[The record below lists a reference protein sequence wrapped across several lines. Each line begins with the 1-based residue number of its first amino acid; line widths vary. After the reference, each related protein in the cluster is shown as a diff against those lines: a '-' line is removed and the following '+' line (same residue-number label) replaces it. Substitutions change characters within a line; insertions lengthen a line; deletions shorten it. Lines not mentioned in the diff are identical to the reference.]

1 MFELLTMFLTAG
13 GSAALGSVLKGV
25 FGAITDSRQ
34 QKFELELAREAR
46 GNEFA
51 LKFQEQLN
59 NGEGGMFTR
68 VTRRLLALILCSTL
82 AAVVILCTLFPSAE
96 IITLTNADGEGVNEF
111 FFGLISFQANQ
122 EPISISS
129 GHISLMGCTVILPC
143 ILGFYFGP
151 SGRRG

>member
-96 IITLTNADGEGVNEF
+96 IITLTNPGGDQATEF
-111 FFGLISFQANQ
+111 LFGLLTLRAKQS
-122 EPISISS
+122 PIMVTT
-129 GHISLMGCTVILPC
+129 GHLSAYFVIVLAPMV
-143 ILGFYFGP
+143 LGFYFTPG
-151 SGRRG
+151 GRR

>member
-96 IITLTNADGEGVNEF
+96 IITLTNPGGDQATEF
-111 FFGLISFQANQ
+111 LFGLLTLPAKQS
-122 EPISISS
+122 PIMVTT
-129 GHISLMGCTVILPC
+129 GHLSAYFFIVLAPMV
-143 ILGFYFGP
+143 LGFYFTPG
-151 SGRRG
+151 GRR

>member
-96 IITLTNADGEGVNEF
+96 IITLTNPGGDQSTDF
-111 FFGLISFQANQ
+111 LFGLFTLPAKQS
-122 EPISISS
+122 PIMVTT
-129 GHISLMGCTVILPC
+129 GHLSAYFVIVLAPMV
-143 ILGFYFGP
+143 LGFYFTPG
-151 SGRRG
+151 GRR

>member
-1 MFELLTMFLTAG
+1 MFELLTMFFTAG

-59 NGEGGMFTR
+59 SGEGGLFTR
-68 VTRRLLALILCSTL
+68 TTRRLLSLILCSTL
-82 AAVVILCTLFPSAE
+82 SATIILCTLFPSAK
-96 IITLTNADGEGVNEF
+96 IITLTNPTGEGATEF
-111 FFGLISFQANQ
+111 LFGLITFPVKQS
-122 EPISISS
+122 PVVVTT
-129 GHISLMGCTVILPC
+129 GHLSAYFVIVLAPMV
-143 ILGFYFGP
+143 LGFYFTPG
-151 SGRRG
+151 GRR